1 MKQIN
6 NVLCVFTRIL
16 GGKTF
21 SKVLENHIN
30 AQGYSKVTYLD
41 YDTEIFKKY
50 RPPFYFKLGDA
61 LQSAWPINKKY
72 KATISDT
79 SEYDAVFFQA
89 YQLTLPFSGLIKK
102 KYVVLSLDST
112 PMNAVRHN
120 LKARSVLSYSRFNRF
135 CTHVL
140 NILLYKRIFKHIDV
154 FLART
159 ELVEKSLI
167 NDYGISKSKILVTYL
182 PVESAQGYMSRKS
195 SPRLNL
201 LFAGNDWKLKG
212 GQFLLDVFNDAC
224 AEVAH
229 LTIVSTDQSVKSLPK
244 RRGITVING
253 LPNAELMSTMAQ
265 SDVFLFPSWK
275 DELGL
280 VLCEAVAQGIAVF
293 ARESGAQGELVHDGV
308 NGRLFEFASTVDEWR
323 EAILNL
329 AMDENRLEMY
339 KKNSLKL
346 ATQKLAPSRFSEQ
359 LRHAFPIPALN
370 ANPSQSQSD

>member
-1 MKQIN
+1 LKQIN

-16 GGKTF
+16 GGETF
-21 SKVLENHIN
+21 SKILENHIN
-30 AQGYSKVTYLD
+30 AQDYSKVTYLD
-41 YDTEIFKKY
+41 YDAAIYKKY
-50 RPPFYFKLGDA
+50 RPPFYFRFSDV
-61 LQSAWPINKKY
+61 LQSAWRINKKY
-72 KATISDT
+72 KDTISDAR
-79 SEYDAVFFQA
+79 EYDAVFFQA
-89 YQLTLPFSGLIKK
+89 YDLTLPFLSLIKK
-102 KYVVLSLDST
+102 KYIVLSLDST
-112 PMNAVRHN
+112 PMTALRHN
-120 LKARSVLSYSRFNRF
+120 LKARSVLPYSHFNAF

-159 ELVEKSLI
+159 ELVQNSLI
-167 NDYGISKSKILVTYL
+167 NDYGISESKILVTYL
-182 PVESAQGYMSRKS
+182 PVESLQGDMSRKS

-201 LFAGNDWKLKG
+201 LFAGNDWKRKG

-244 RRGITVING
+244 RRGITFING

-265 SDVFLFPSWK
+265 SDVFLFPSWR

-293 ARESGAQGELVHDGV
+293 ARESGAQGEFVHDDI

-323 EAILNL
+323 EAILSL

-339 KKNSLKL
+339 KQNSLKL

-359 LRHAFPIPALN
+359 LKHVLPTPALN
-370 ANPSQSQSD
+370 VSPSQIQSA

>member
-1 MKQIN
+1 M
-6 NVLCVFTRIL
+6 L
-16 GGKTF
+16 GGLTF

-41 YDTEIFKKY
+41 YDEEIYDKY
-50 RPPFYFKLGDA
+50 RAPFYFRLGDA
-61 LQSAWPINKKY
+61 LQSAWQINKKY
-72 KATISDT
+72 KDTISDA

-89 YQLTLPFSGLIKK
+89 YQLTLPFLDLIKK

-120 LKARSVLSYSRFNRF
+120 LKARSVLSYSRFNAF

-159 ELVEKSLI
+159 ELVQNSLI
-167 NDYGISKSKILVTYL
+167 NDYGISKSKILVTYM
-182 PVESAQGYMSRKS
+182 PVESKKGYICGKS

-201 LFAGNDWKLKG
+201 LFAGNDWNRKG

-229 LTIVSTDQSVKSLPK
+229 LTIVSADEDVKNLPK

-265 SDVFLFPSWK
+265 SDVFLFPSWR

-293 ARESGAQGELVHDGV
+293 ARESGAQGEFVHDGV
-308 NGRLFEFASTVDEWR
+308 NGRLFEFASTVEQWR
-323 EAILNL
+323 EAILSL
-329 AMDENRLEMY
+329 AMDEDRLEMY
-339 KKNSLKL
+339 KHNSLKL
-346 ATQKLAPSRFSEQ
+346 ATKKLTPSRFSEQ
-359 LRHAFPIPALN
+359 LKHVFPTPALN
-370 ANPSQSQSD
+370 VNPSHSQSE